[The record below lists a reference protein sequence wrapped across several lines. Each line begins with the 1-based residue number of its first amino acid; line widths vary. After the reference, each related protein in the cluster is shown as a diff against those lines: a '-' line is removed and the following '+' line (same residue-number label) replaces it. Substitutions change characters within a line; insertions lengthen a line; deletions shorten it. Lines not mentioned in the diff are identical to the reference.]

1 MSEPD
6 QASLP
11 TARLWR
17 RLAAVLYDG
26 LLLVAINALVAALVI
41 TLLTPHEAAHAH
53 TLVILPALMR
63 YGLVLPAVLLTSG
76 LFFAYFWV
84 RSQQTLGMQTWH
96 IRLER
101 WDLQRIGW
109 RDACARYLWA
119 LACLFPAGLGYWWAL
134 LDRRGLSLHDRL
146 SRTRIVF
153 APPIKRQPRP

>member
-1 MSEPD
+1 MSQPD
-6 QASLP
+6 QPPLP

-17 RLAAVLYDG
+17 RLAAGVYDG
-26 LLLVAINALVAALVI
+26 LLLVAVNAIVAAVVI
-41 TLLTPHEAAHAH
+41 ALLTPHEAARTH
-53 TLVILPALMR
+53 TLVILPALTR
-63 YGLVLPAVLLTSG
+63 YGLVLPAILIASG

-101 WDLQRIGW
+101 WDQKRIGW
-109 RDACARYLWA
+109 RDAGVRYLWA

-153 APPIKRQPRP
+153 APPLKRQRHP